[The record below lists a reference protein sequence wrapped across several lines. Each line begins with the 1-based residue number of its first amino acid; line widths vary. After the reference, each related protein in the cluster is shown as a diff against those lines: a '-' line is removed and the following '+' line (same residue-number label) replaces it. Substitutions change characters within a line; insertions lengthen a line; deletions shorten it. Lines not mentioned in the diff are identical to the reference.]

1 MNPLQ
6 KTMLSSAVLAAVT
19 VGAPGAARADAFA
32 QSILVIDNFRLLHA
46 NGTPYTASDFSML
59 SGGVAAY
66 ASGQLNGV
74 ADSDSRTGAGNLD
87 IAQRGVGALGGRLE
101 NYFAPLPGGGGAS
114 FGAADQHMAG
124 EMITTNA
131 GAAGMLVQHRADAS
145 VAANGAALGYS
156 GVADAASFSFSLGV
170 GEYMT
175 IAFDALAFTQ
185 AFATD
190 RAGVATSANASLSWT
205 ISVTDLTTGATVF
218 AFQPE
223 QLNALSNVSRTNGFG
238 GTTTYAPGWLSFGA
252 TTSMLEVGD
261 VYQISIG
268 QGSFASALQSQQVPE
283 PATLAG
289 FGAGLLA
296 MAALSRRRRGRA
308 AAM

>member
-6 KTMLSSAVLAAVT
+6 KAMLSSAVLAAVAI
-19 VGAPGAARADAFA
+19 GAPGTARADAFA
-32 QSILVIDNFRLLHA
+32 QSILIIDNFRLLHA
-46 NGTPYTASDFSML
+46 NGTPYTNSDFSML

-66 ASGQLNGV
+66 ASAQLNGV
-74 ADSDSRTGAGNLD
+74 SDNDMRTGAGNLD
-87 IAQRGVGALGGRLE
+87 IVHRGVGALPARPE
-101 NYFAPLPGGGGAS
+101 NYFSPLAGGAGN
-114 FGAADQHMAG
+114 FGYADQHMAG
-124 EMITTNA
+124 DMITTNM

-145 VAANGAALGYS
+145 VAANGAAVGYS

-175 IAFDALAFTQ
+175 IAFNALPFTQ

-190 RAGVATSANASLSWT
+190 GAGTATSASASLSWT
-205 ISVTDLTTGATVF
+205 ISVTDLTTGQTVF

-223 QLNALSNVSRTNGFG
+223 QLNALSNVSRTNGLG
-238 GTTTYAPGWLSFGA
+238 GATTYEPGWLSFAA

-261 VYQISIG
+261 IYQISIG
-268 QGSFASALQSQQVPE
+268 QASFASALQSQQVPE

-296 MAALSRRRRGRA
+296 MAALSRRRRRRR
-308 AAM
+308 